1 MKNSLQYSPEFV
13 GADTWVIV
21 QNELLK
27 LQQILAEL
35 ANSIEIIAE
44 RVEALEKSE

>member
-1 MKNSLQYSPEFV
+1 
-13 GADTWVIV
+13 VIV